1 MKINGAGAD
10 LVHVVLIRWNGEALT
25 LELANTGREAEVV
38 PIERR
43 VLAGALRDLADA
55 VEAGGD

>member
-1 MKINGAGAD
+1 M
-10 LVHVVLIRWNGEALT
+10 LIRWNGEALT

-55 VEAGGD
+55 VEASGD